1 MEDLTTKHDELV
13 VQKMHLD
20 KFFTLFLDKFHSK
33 MDPGKPNTPI
43 WKLYK
48 LKLNEYDD
56 IQRQLRA
63 TEYWL
68 QRSAHV

>member
-1 MEDLTTKHDELV
+1 MEDLKDKHNELV

-33 MDPGKPNTPI
+33 MDPAKPNTPI

-48 LKLNEYDD
+48 NKLKEYDD
-56 IQRQLRA
+56 LQRQLRS

-68 QRSAHV
+68 KRSANV

>member
-1 MEDLTTKHDELV
+1 MEDLNNKHQSLI

-33 MDPGKPNTPI
+33 MDPDKPNTPI

-48 LKLNEYDD
+48 NKLNEYDEL
-56 IQRQLRA
+56 QRQIRA
-63 TEYWL
+63 TEYYIK
-68 QRSAHV
+68 RSVNV